1 MIIEYK
7 REVEKGLYK
16 GEVYTEKVLAVYIEG
31 NRMGFIIKDENI
43 KEYFF
48 ATSLDGDYRY
58 SGITQRELKEILQ
71 QELTKPLSK
80 KDLFLQLNP
89 IEVHT
94 IINQIN
100 QLVVFY
106 MNPKN
111 EDLPII
117 AVIGEYVKS
126 TGFFDTDDFFDN
138 SDYNPILIDGV
149 IKLHYEIKY

>member
-1 MIIEYK
+1 M
-7 REVEKGLYK
+7 
-16 GEVYTEKVLAVYIEG
+16 
-31 NRMGFIIKDENI
+31 
-43 KEYFF
+43 
-48 ATSLDGDYRY
+48 
-58 SGITQRELKEILQ
+58 
-71 QELTKPLSK
+71 
-80 KDLFLQLNP
+80 DLFLQLNP
-89 IEVHT
+89 LEVHS

-117 AVIGEYVKS
+117 AIIGEYVKS

-149 IKLHYEIKY
+149 IKLHYEI

>member
-1 MIIEYK
+1 MITYK
-7 REVEKGLYK
+7 REIEQGICK
-16 GEVYTEKVLAVYIEG
+16 GEIYTEKVLAVYIG
-31 NRMGFIIKDENI
+31 INKMGFIIKDKDI

-58 SGITQRELKEILQ
+58 SGVTQTELKEILQ

-89 IEVHT
+89 LEVHS

-117 AVIGEYVKS
+117 AIIGTELFN
-126 TGFFDTDDFFDN
+126 TGFFDTEDFFDN
-138 SDYNPILIDGV
+138 SDYNPVLINGV
-149 IKLHYEIKY
+149 IKLHYEI